1 VTGTIKSGAVIFA
14 KDTAGVARFYATLV
28 PMTVLAEE
36 EDAVRLEND
45 AIQLVIHPLPPAHAK
60 RVQIANPPE
69 PRIDVPVKLVFA
81 VESIAQIRAQA
92 AALGGTMKPVSA
104 EFVWAGFRAC
114 DGTDPEGNVIQF
126 REPA

>member
-1 VTGTIKSGAVIFA
+1 MAGTIKSGAVIFA
-14 KDTAGVARFYATLV
+14 KDTARVARFYATLV
-28 PMTVLAEE
+28 PMTVLADE

-45 AIQLVIHPLPPAHAK
+45 AIQLVIHPLPPAYAK

-69 PRIDVPVKLVFA
+69 PRMDVPVKLVFA
-81 VESIAQIRAQA
+81 VESIAQIRAQT
-92 AALGGTMKPVSA
+92 AALGGTLKPVSA